1 MPGITCT
8 NIRVAPGQRISVKG
22 DVPSGSKSFVINLGK
37 KEDEI
42 MLHFNARFDAHGDVR
57 TIVCNSKS
65 GTQWGKEHRESNF
78 PFQEGSTAEIIFSH
92 DKKEFTV
99 TLPDNIQ
106 FKFPNNSGHEGIEY
120 ICVDG
125 DIAFKCISLL

>member
-8 NIRVAPGQRISVKG
+8 NIRIAPGQRVAVKG
-22 DVPSGSKSFVINLGK
+22 DIPAGPKSFVVNLGK
-37 KEDEI
+37 KDDEL

-65 GTQWGKEHRESNF
+65 GSQWGKEHRESNF
-78 PFQEGSTAEIIFSH
+78 PFQEGTTAEIIFSH
-92 DKKEFTV
+92 NKNEMTI
-99 TLPDNIQ
+99 TLPGNSE
-106 FKFPNNSGHEGIEY
+106 FKVPNTSGQEGIEY

-125 DIAFKCISLL
+125 DIVFKGISLL

>member
-8 NIRVAPGQRISVKG
+8 NIRVAPGQRIAVKG
-22 DVPSGSKSFVINLGK
+22 DIPTGAKSFVINLGK

-42 MLHFNARFDAHGDVR
+42 MMHFNSRFDAHGDVR

-65 GTQWGKEHRESNF
+65 GAQWGKEHRESSF
-78 PFQEGSTAEIIFSH
+78 PFQEGTTAEIIFSH
-92 DKKEFTV
+92 DKKELTV
-99 TLPDNIQ
+99 TLPDNTQ
-106 FKFPNNSGHEGIEY
+106 FKFPNSSGHEGIEY

-125 DIAFKCISLL
+125 DIAFKGISLI